1 MYVTYERMCVYLHM
15 FVFMYIC
22 LCTYQF
28 FDLLCRHRG
37 DGVDEVFIDTAKK
50 IYQNIQDGS
59 IDLNASE
66 TGVQMKPASTATTL
80 TQPSPTPQK
89 RKCCE

>member
-1 MYVTYERMCVYLHM
+1 M
-15 FVFMYIC
+15 
-22 LCTYQF
+22 
-28 FDLLCRHRG
+28 
-37 DGVDEVFIDTAKK
+37 DEVFIDTAKK

-66 TGVQMKPASTATTL
+66 TGVQMKPASTTTSL

-89 RKCCE
+89 RKCCD